1 MNIPPL
7 NLAKYLKDP
16 KDRLSD
22 TIPISYLVT
31 PPPSPDSED
40 PAQQPREKRALD
52 DLNVSS
58 SSSATPKKIK
68 PNSDDQKLDLCLLDL
83 YLSSGKSIDVKD
95 TTYGL
100 NLLCWACQC
109 KSIEAVKKIIQQG
122 FIDINERNGPHQITA
137 LHVAAAV
144 NFHEGI
150 DCLSEHPD
158 LDLNIKDAFGLTAVH
173 YAAKH
178 SKNDAMHTLLE
189 VGARSD
195 IFDRYGRLALHYAIR
210 NSSMEIVQMVL
221 SKRGR
226 NNPTFTNLIWASSS
240 SSTTNRCA
248 VEEAIVM
255 AAGNQVGILNV
266 FFKAGMFT
274 SVESGGWWWEE
285 KCYRDKRDGLVEL
298 CVEWNR
304 FECLRFLV
312 INTNIPLQSKVLD
325 LAVRERKLDFVKYLC
340 DNVGMNPCDENGDN
354 MSLLY
359 AANHGF
365 MEMMPHLLTPD
376 TSTDC
381 IQQAI
386 LFTKL
391 SGKCKA
397 FIDILNKYQKSPD
410 VVESINA

>member
-7 NLAKYLKDP
+7 NLAKYLKNP

-22 TIPISYLVT
+22 MIPISYLVT
-31 PPPSPDSED
+31 PPTSPDSEI
-40 PAQQPREKRALD
+40 PAQPKKRRTLD
-52 DLNVSS
+52 DLSVSSS

-68 PNSDDQKLDLCLLDL
+68 PNSDNQKLDLCLLDL

-109 KSIEAVKKIIQQG
+109 KSIDAVKKIIQQG

-150 DCLSEHPD
+150 DCLTEHPD

-178 SKNDAMHTLLE
+178 SKNDAMYILLE
-189 VGARSD
+189 AGARSD

-210 NSSMEIVQMVL
+210 NSNTEIVQMTL

-226 NNPTFTNLIWASSS
+226 NNPTFTNLIW
-240 SSTTNRCA
+240 SSTSKNHST
-248 VEEAIVM
+248 VEEAIIM
-255 AAGNQVGILNV
+255 AAGNQVDILKV
-266 FFKAGMFT
+266 FFNAGMFT
-274 SVESGGWWWEE
+274 SVESGGWWEE
-285 KCYRDKRDGLVEL
+285 EYRERRDGLVEL

-312 INTNIPLQSKVLD
+312 INTDIPLRSKVLD

-340 DNVGMNPCDENGDN
+340 DNVGMNPCDKNGDN
-354 MSLLY
+354 TSLLY

-365 MEMMPHLLTPD
+365 MDMIPHLLTPD

-397 FIDILNKYQKSPD
+397 FCDILLKYQKNPD
-410 VVESINA
+410 VVESINT

>member
-7 NLAKYLKDP
+7 NLSSYLKDT
-16 KDRLSD
+16 KGRLSD
-22 TIPISYLVT
+22 IIPISYLVT
-31 PPPSPDSED
+31 PPTSPDSEK
-40 PAQQPREKRALD
+40 PAASTSQPRKRVLN
-52 DLNVSS
+52 DLSI
-58 SSSATPKKIK
+58 SSAIPKKIK
-68 PNSDDQKLDLCLLDL
+68 PNSNDKDDQKLDLNLLDL

-109 KSIEAVKKIIQQG
+109 KSIEAVKKLIRQG
-122 FIDINERNGPHQITA
+122 YIDINERNGPHQITA
-137 LHVAAAV
+137 LHIAAAV
-144 NFHEGI
+144 NFYEGI
-150 DCLSEHPD
+150 DCLTEHPD

-178 SKNDAMHTLLE
+178 NKNDAVYTLLE

-195 IFDRYGRLALHYAIR
+195 IFDQYGRLALHYAIR
-210 NSSMEIVQMVL
+210 NSNKEIVQMIL
-221 SKRGR
+221 SKRGS
-226 NNPTFTNLIWASSS
+226 NNPTFTNLIW
-240 SSTTNRCA
+240 SSTNKNHCII
-248 VEEAIVM
+248 EEAIFM
-255 AAGNQVGILNV
+255 AVGNQLDILKLFFNVGMLI
-266 FFKAGMFT
+266 
-274 SVESGGWWWEE
+274 SVASGGWWED
-285 KCYRDKRDGLVEL
+285 KYQDKRDGLIEL

-312 INTNIPLQSKVLD
+312 INTNIPLRCQALD

-340 DNVGMNPCDENGDN
+340 DNVGINPCHKNGDN
-354 MSLLY
+354 LSLLY

-365 MEMMPHLLTPD
+365 MEMIPHLLTPN

-391 SGKCKA
+391 NGKCKTFCDA
-397 FIDILNKYQKSPD
+397 LQKYQKTSD
-410 VVESINA
+410 VLESINT